1 MKKLVEKCFHQTI
14 DSLKISPNFSLCF
27 HCSTAI
33 IKIESKYEISS
44 IKPKKYSVIQE
55 NSTPLIISINDT
67 HKTYSFLNKIDY
79 IKIRLIFIKQMK
91 IIYNNF
97 NLNKKTL
104 FLSIDYFDRIC
115 SKMKAFD
122 LEALKQICLF
132 CIILASKFQE
142 NGQKWIEIKKAL
154 GIDSYIY
161 SKDELFLLQILD
173 YNLHIFTPYDILIDM
188 LYCGFIFSH
197 ENFSEKKMNIIY
209 ENIENIL
216 YLFSESRYYI
226 DMTYKEIAL
235 SIIGLIREI
244 LGLESYNDI
253 IKNIFMNDC
262 NEAEIYLLCLNKLK
276 KCFKFNNKDNKDNNQ
291 QKRSNNKNIIS
302 EKEYKQ

>member
-1 MKKLVEKCFHQTI
+1 
-14 DSLKISPNFSLCF
+14 
-27 HCSTAI
+27 
-33 IKIESKYEISS
+33 
-44 IKPKKYSVIQE
+44 
-55 NSTPLIISINDT
+55 
-67 HKTYSFLNKIDY
+67 
-79 IKIRLIFIKQMK
+79 
-91 IIYNNF
+91 
-97 NLNKKTL
+97 
-104 FLSIDYFDRIC
+104 
-115 SKMKAFD
+115 
-122 LEALKQICLF
+122 
-132 CIILASKFQE
+132 
-142 NGQKWIEIKKAL
+142 
-154 GIDSYIY
+154 
-161 SKDELFLLQILD
+161 
-173 YNLHIFTPYDILIDM
+173 
-188 LYCGFIFSH
+188 
-197 ENFSEKKMNIIY
+197 MNIIY

-253 IKNIFMNDC
+253 IKNFFMNDY